1 MKNLYKIII
10 TFLLAFVISI
20 ILSGCAG
27 TQHIQSCI
35 QTGES
40 PGGFFWGFWNGW
52 TAVISFIGHLFDNN
66 IAVYDV
72 NNNGGW
78 YDFGF
83 LIGIGAFGRTLGG
96 LFGNN
101 SDE

>member
-1 MKNLYKIII
+1 MKKHDKILIL
-10 TFLLAFVISI
+10 LLAITIFYS
-20 ILSGCAG
+20 CAD
-27 TQHIQSCI
+27 TQHVQSCI
-35 QTGES
+35 QAEQS
-40 PGGFFWGFWNGW
+40 PGGFWWGLWNGW

-83 LIGIGAFGRTLGG
+83 LLGIGAFGRTLGG
-96 LFGNN
+96 LFGSSSN
-101 SDE
+101 D